1 MRNTLS
7 RTFRRIGRNYEL
19 YLFLL
24 PALLYFL
31 IFCYGPMYGVQIA
44 FKDFRAGMTIE
55 QSPFVGLK
63 YFRRFVNGPNFW
75 VLLRNTLLLSS
86 GTLFIGFPL
95 SVCWALVLNEVPFPR
110 MKKTAQVVS
119 YLPHFISTVVM
130 ASMIIIFLNS
140 NYGLINRAIGLI
152 GLGPYDFM
160 TVGRWFPAIYV
171 IAEIWQETG
180 WSAIIYISAL
190 SGIDPELHEAATID
204 GASRL
209 QRILHINIPGILPTI
224 IIMFIMAS
232 GRVMSVGFEKVFLLQ
247 NNLNLPFSEIV
258 STYVYKVGLLQ
269 VQYSFSAAVGLF
281 NAVINF
287 ILLLTVNGISRKLNG
302 NGLW

>member
-1 MRNTLS
+1 
-7 RTFRRIGRNYEL
+7 
-19 YLFLL
+19 
-24 PALLYFL
+24 
-31 IFCYGPMYGVQIA
+31 
-44 FKDFRAGMTIE
+44 
-55 QSPFVGLK
+55 
-63 YFRRFVNGPNFW
+63 
-75 VLLRNTLLLSS
+75 
-86 GTLFIGFPL
+86 
-95 SVCWALVLNEVPFPR
+95 